1 MDAAMM
7 ETSLSIPMPPAV
19 AGSFS
24 DARPSGKCRRR
35 LDTIYS
41 SMADGGDSS
50 HGCENNSDSE
60 EDRCSDD
67 DFETSKLGTREYWEE
82 TYQKELD
89 TFKDIGDVGEIWF
102 GEESMSRV
110 LRWMDK
116 AKIPESAAILD
127 IGTGN
132 GAFLV
137 ELANCGYRNLTGIDY
152 SPASVELA
160 RNVLQAED
168 LTDVTVKEMDFLN
181 SQGELK
187 GFDVCI
193 DKGTFDAISLN
204 PDNTKEGKKLYVQA
218 LKDALKD
225 NGFFAITSC
234 NWTKEQLRE
243 RFSEGFE
250 FVQELPTPSF
260 KFGGKT
266 GNNVSALIFKRV
278 H

>member
-1 MDAAMM
+1 MENAA
-7 ETSLSIPMPPAV
+7 ESLHDC
-19 AGSFS
+19 G
-24 DARPSGKCRRR
+24 
-35 LDTIYS
+35 
-41 SMADGGDSS
+41 
-50 HGCENNSDSE
+50 NNSDLEEDRSSE
-60 EDRCSDD
+60 ED
-67 DFETSKLGTREYWEE
+67 FGTSKLGTKEYWEDA
-82 TYQKELD
+82 YQRELE

-110 LRWMDK
+110 LRWMDR
-116 AKIPESAAILD
+116 AKIPESASVLD

-137 ELANCGYRNLTGIDY
+137 ELAKHGYRNLTGIDY

-160 RNVLQAED
+160 KNVLEAED
-168 LTDVTVKEMDFLN
+168 LPNVTVKEIDFLN
-181 SQGELK
+181 CQGELK

-204 PDNTKEGKKLYVQA
+204 PVNTKEGKQLYVQS

-225 NGFFAITSC
+225 RGYFAITSC
-234 NWTKEQLRE
+234 NWTKEQLLE

-260 KFGGKT
+260 NFGGKK
-266 GNNVSALIFKRV
+266 GNSVTALIFMRK

>member
-1 MDAAMM
+1 M
-7 ETSLSIPMPPAV
+7 
-19 AGSFS
+19 AG
-24 DARPSGKCRRR
+24 AGEN
-35 LDTIYS
+35 
-41 SMADGGDSS
+41 S
-50 HGCENNSDSE
+50 HGCENNSDLE
-60 EDRCSDD
+60 EDRCSEN
-67 DFETSKLGTREYWEE
+67 DFGTSELGTKEYWEE
-82 TYQKELD
+82 TYQKELE

-110 LRWMDK
+110 LQWMDE
-116 AKIPESAAILD
+116 AKINEKAAILD

-137 ELANCGYRNLTGIDY
+137 ELAKHGYRNLTGMDY

-160 RNVLQAED
+160 RNVLEAEG
-168 LTDVTVKEMDFLN
+168 LTDVSVKEMDFLN
-181 SQGELK
+181 CEGQLK

-204 PDNTKEGKKLYVQA
+204 PDNTEDGKKMYVQC

-225 NGFFAITSC
+225 GGFFSITSC
-234 NWTKEQLRE
+234 NWTKEQLLE
-243 RFSEGFE
+243 RFGEGFE

-266 GNNVSALIFKRV
+266 GNSVAALIFKKI